1 MAIVPEHLKEPSPAS
16 VHAARGN
23 PVQHPHLILPAR
35 DLPGPESMELQS
47 HHAGL
52 PARSSKT
59 GDGCHAEQVALL
71 VRQQVLDVPVS
82 QPSRYFRCCVERSL
96 ILQSL
101 QLHHAE
107 SDARAQRSE
116 LVLVL
121 TAVATHA
128 VAQLADNAPLT
139 EHLHQAPASVAE

>member
-1 MAIVPEHLKEPSPAS
+1 
-16 VHAARGN
+16 
-23 PVQHPHLILPAR
+23 
-35 DLPGPESMELQS
+35 MELQS

-82 QPSRYFRCCVERSL
+82 QPSRYFRCCVERTL

-116 LVLVL
+116 LVLVLVLVL